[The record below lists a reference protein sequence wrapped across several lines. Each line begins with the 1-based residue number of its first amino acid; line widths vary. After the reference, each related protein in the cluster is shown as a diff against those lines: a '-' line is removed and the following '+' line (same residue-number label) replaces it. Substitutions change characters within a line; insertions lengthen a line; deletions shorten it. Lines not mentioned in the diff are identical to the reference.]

1 MVSYGFTAS
10 KGKWK
15 VLVMVLTK
23 DILSDMQG
31 PNTTYDSTR
40 VASA

>member
-1 MVSYGFTAS
+1 MALLLPS
-10 KGKWK
+10 GKWK

-23 DILSDMQG
+23 DILLDIQG

-40 VASA
+40 VVSA